1 MKFPSTNVGS
11 SVVSNMLTKFYEYD
25 GNEKERT
32 LHCVSQSKD
41 SSFKRSFM
49 SHILST
55 LFTLHLHLSLSHTP
69 SLSCSV
75 SLIYEKKIYMRKI
88 NTLSHQPSNMVDLSV
103 LTKLRHCATFQCV
116 WHTHTHK
123 HWKRRKFMFLAWLI
137 QIMFD
142 QHVCHVQSWCDG
154 ISSQTRHWN
163 NNFL

>member
-1 MKFPSTNVGS
+1 MNMMVMK
-11 SVVSNMLTKFYEYD
+11 K
-25 GNEKERT
+25 KERFIAFHKVKTAHLKEVLCLIFCRLYSLFTFISPSPT
-32 LHCVSQSKD
+32 LPLSPALSL
-41 SSFKRSFM
+41 
-49 SHILST
+49 LST
-55 LFTLHLHLSLSHTP
+55 K
-69 SLSCSV
+69 
-75 SLIYEKKIYMRKI
+75 KKIYMRKI